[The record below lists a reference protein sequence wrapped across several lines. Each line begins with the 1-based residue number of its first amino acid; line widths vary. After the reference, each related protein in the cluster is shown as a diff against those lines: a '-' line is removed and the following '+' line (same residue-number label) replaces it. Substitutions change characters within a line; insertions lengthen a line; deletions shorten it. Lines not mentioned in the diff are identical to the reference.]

1 MKYIY
6 NENSIHGSYC
16 LKQNSY
22 MLDNSILELTTHS
35 CTSLHIQLN
44 HHQLIRSKPPKTI
57 KNFATNFYYDFF
69 NDYIGVHLCR
79 LVIKC

>member
-1 MKYIY
+1 
-6 NENSIHGSYC
+6 
-16 LKQNSY
+16 

-44 HHQLIRSKPPKTI
+44 NHQVIRSKPPKTI

-69 NDYIGVHLCR
+69 NDYIGVQLCR